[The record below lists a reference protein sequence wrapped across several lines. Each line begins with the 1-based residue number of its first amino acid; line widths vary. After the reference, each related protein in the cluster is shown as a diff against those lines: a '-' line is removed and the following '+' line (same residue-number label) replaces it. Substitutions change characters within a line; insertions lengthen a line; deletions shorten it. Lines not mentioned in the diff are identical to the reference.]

1 MNNFEIIVIGGG
13 HAGAE
18 AAFACARYGKQTCL
32 ITQSKKAI
40 GKMSCNPAIGG
51 IGKSHLVRE
60 IDAMGGLMAMSA
72 DKAGIH
78 FRVLN
83 SSKGPAV
90 RATRSQSDRELYSHS
105 VNSII
110 NSEHLLTIVESEV
123 KELLIKDSEVSGVV
137 LENDEKVYS
146 NKVILTAGTFLNG
159 KLFTGDESSEGG
171 RVGEHSSKNLAN
183 FLSDLDLKTGRL
195 KTGTPPRLNIN
206 SIDWS
211 KTTEQPGDNPRPT
224 MSFLNT
230 PKIHPKQISCFL
242 TRTTEKT
249 HEFIKKGIDKS
260 PMFSGKIEG
269 VGPRYCP
276 SIEDKIYRFSDK
288 ASHQIFIEPEGLN
301 SDLVYPNGIST
312 SMPAEIQE
320 QMIFSIPGFEK
331 AKIEQ
336 YGYAVEYD
344 FFDPRELKH
353 SLETKKIKNL
363 YFAGQIN
370 GTTGYEEAAAQ
381 GLVAGI
387 NACLSIDDQEPW
399 VSPRDE
405 SYIGVL
411 IDDLVT
417 LGTKEPYRMFTSRA
431 EHRLLLRE
439 DNADQ
444 RLTPIAQKMGLIN
457 DERWKKFQTK
467 MDLIVKEKQ
476 RLASLKIK
484 REDLPGSLN
493 SNNQKSQQ
501 KITALEAL
509 KRPEVNYVE
518 LCEKLK
524 IKKASE
530 EIFLDVVTEE
540 KYAGYIARQK
550 KEIKKILNNENAL
563 IPEKMAYEKIRGL
576 SNESKQKLIDVRP
589 RTIAHAQRIPGI
601 TPATISLLLVHL
613 KKTQN
618 WKKRDVSSRPI

>member
-13 HAGAE
+13 HSGAE
-18 AAFACARYGKQTCL
+18 AAFACARYGKKTCL
-32 ITQSKKAI
+32 ITQAKTAL

-90 RATRSQSDRELYSHS
+90 RATRSQSDRELYSNS
-105 VNSII
+105 VKCLV

-123 KELLIKDSEVSGVV
+123 KELIIKDSEVSGVI
-137 LENDEKVYS
+137 LENDNKVHSY
-146 NKVILTAGTFLNG
+146 KVILTAGTFLNG
-159 KLFTGDESSEGG
+159 KLFTGDETSEGG

-195 KTGTPPRLNIN
+195 KTGTPPRLNVN

-211 KTTEQPGDNPRPT
+211 KTTEQPGDYPRPT

-242 TRTTEKT
+242 TRTNEKT
-249 HEFIKKGIDKS
+249 HEIIKKGIDKS

-269 VGPRYCP
+269 IGPRYCP

-301 SDLVYPNGIST
+301 SDLIYPNGIST

-457 DERWKKFQTK
+457 NERWEKFQKK
-467 MDLIVKEKQ
+467 MDLIANEKQ

-484 REDLPGSLN
+484 REDLPGSPN

-509 KRPEVNYVE
+509 KQPEVNYVE

-524 IKKASE
+524 IMKAPE

-563 IPEKMAYEKIRGL
+563 IPEKMSYEKIKGL

-618 WKKRDVSSRPI
+618 WKKGDVSSRLV